1 MKKFVCVLLFTIIT
15 SLLIGCG
22 GNNNDGNAKG
32 STIDVADVFAEI
44 KNEIAAERDGEMSGL
59 IDVDLLHH
67 EEEPLA
73 DMIIQE
79 TGLTDE
85 YIAEGYLLA
94 SAMNVNADTIILI
107 EAKEAS
113 QIPLVEEKL
122 EAYNEAQYNI
132 WEMYLPDQFEK
143 VKNTII
149 ETKGNYI
156 IYITYENP
164 EKMKDIFTNAFK
176 LI

>member
-1 MKKFVCVLLFTIIT
+1 
-15 SLLIGCG
+15 
-22 GNNNDGNAKG
+22 
-32 STIDVADVFAEI
+32 
-44 KNEIAAERDGEMSGL
+44 MS
-59 IDVDLLHH
+59 V
-67 EEEPLA
+67 
-73 DMIIQE
+73 QE

-85 YIAEGYLLA
+85 YIAEGYLFA
-94 SAMNVNADTIILI
+94 SAMNVNAYTIILN

-122 EAYNEAQYNI
+122 ETYFEAQYNI